1 MMATMQSLRTTT
13 VWLALSLAY
22 AQVFPIQPPLS
33 YVTYALSGSERIVV
47 DGRLNESAWADVAWT
62 EDFLDISGPAFP
74 SPYFATRAKLRWDE
88 QYLYIGAYVQ
98 DTQIW
103 ANQTV
108 ENSVVFLDNDF
119 EVFITPDREFLA
131 VASEWA
137 QQKNSGPLSSR
148 R

>member
-1 MMATMQSLRTTT
+1 MMTTIPSLRAAT
-13 VWLALSLAY
+13 VWLTLGLAY

-74 SPYFATRAKLRWDE
+74 VPYFSTRAKLRWDE
-88 QYLYIGAYVQ
+88 EYLYIGAYVQ

-119 EVFITPDREFLA
+119 EVFITPDRELLA
-131 VASEWA
+131 VSSEWTPE
-137 QQKNSGPLSSR
+137 KSGDPQS
-148 R
+148 